1 MSLRA
6 EIRAAIDDVTPP
18 APTLQHKVEA
28 FVVANGRDR
37 VVPMHRPRTQWSRP
51 FRGPMSLVAA
61 VLLVVL
67 IGGLVLGGRLL
78 RDLNAPPQTI
88 NQAELKR
95 LESRPLRAMPS
106 VRPDDPC
113 PTSPLTDVS
122 AHGPEAVLLGDGPV
136 YSTRLGAQS
145 VTSTNWGTWSV
156 WSVLVDK
163 TKASGPILIRA
174 RDLQTHAEVVFGW
187 NPLTANGQ
195 AGDGIPTG
203 RATGTDVVLGQTEH
217 LYPEVV
223 LDLSRPFALT
233 KAGDWPIFK
242 SFIGYPKAAAGC
254 IGFQID
260 GTNFTGT
267 NFTELIVVS

>member
-95 LESRPLRAMPS
+95 LESQDRK
-106 VRPDDPC
+106 
-113 PTSPLTDVS
+113 
-122 AHGPEAVLLGDGPV
+122 
-136 YSTRLGAQS
+136 STRLNS
-145 VTSTNWGTWSV
+145 SH
-156 WSVLVDK
+156 LVISYAVFCLK
-163 TKASGPILIRA
+163 KERPI
-174 RDLQTHAEVVFGW
+174 
-187 NPLTANGQ
+187 
-195 AGDGIPTG
+195 
-203 RATGTDVVLGQTEH
+203 
-217 LYPEVV
+217 
-223 LDLSRPFALT
+223 PF
-233 KAGDWPIFK
+233 D
-242 SFIGYPKAAAGC
+242 
-254 IGFQID
+254 
-260 GTNFTGT
+260 
-267 NFTELIVVS
+267 